1 VVAADEKKT
10 QRPAAMETGEEIAVD
25 PDSNPTL
32 PHDWFED
39 LSLSHTLFLPYL
51 GALARRISSHLCPK
65 YPLRN

>member
-1 VVAADEKKT
+1 
-10 QRPAAMETGEEIAVD
+10 METGEEIAVD
-25 PDSNPTL
+25 SDSNPTL
-32 PHDWFED
+32 PHDWFFED